1 MATIFWINRGT
12 ALRESSLEAR
22 ANIYNV
28 YNDKCLAVF
37 NAASRLKCHRRN
49 VQTRRVVSR
58 YYSFDL
64 RNYPSPTDTRQSI
77 DARKI
82 PFPRYWST
90 FYIWKTHGRSNR
102 IQLIT
107 YTRDKDNY
115 ATKYSRNMWLLGYY
129 RTKDLCNRLQ
139 HSVYGIAF
147 KLLCAEKCSFLLK
160 VFGCPKSVIFV
171 QTWDLIYHT
180 LWPLSW

>member
-64 RNYPSPTDTRQSI
+64 RNYPTDTRQSI
-77 DARKI
+77 DTREI
-82 PFPRYWST
+82 PFLIIDRHST
-90 FYIWKTHGRSNR
+90 
-102 IQLIT
+102 
-107 YTRDKDNY
+107 
-115 ATKYSRNMWLLGYY
+115 
-129 RTKDLCNRLQ
+129 
-139 HSVYGIAF
+139 YGKHMEDWMEF
-147 KLLCAEKCSFLLK
+147 NL
-160 VFGCPKSVIFV
+160 
-171 QTWDLIYHT
+171 
-180 LWPLSW
+180 

>member
-90 FYIWKTHGRSNR
+90 FYIWKTHGRLNR
-102 IQLIT
+102 IQLIM
-107 YTRDKDNY
+107 YTRGKDNY

-129 RTKDLCNRLQ
+129 RTKDLYNRLQ

-147 KLLCAEKCSFLLK
+147 KRVVWFPCAQKNVPFCLK
-160 VFGCPKSVIFV
+160 
-171 QTWDLIYHT
+171 Y
-180 LWPLSW
+180 